1 MVLETR
7 PPQVLPVEEYRRDW
21 QPQGWKLLH
30 IGPTTTWRE
39 VWGEWEAIRDLVQN
53 SLDEAEDYSWG
64 YDERGMWIIDKG
76 KGVAVDDW
84 LLGPPKVK
92 PDYARGKFG
101 EGMKIAALALLRMG
115 YAVHVRTVGRELWL
129 IFTEQSTNGKRETM
143 AALWRPNG
151 IRKGTEFH
159 IIGYRGP
166 SYEKRFTVNLPK
178 QAILAQ
184 GPSPII
190 EPKLRY
196 NQLIN
201 EAYTDG
207 PKIYAR
213 DIFLQHIRS
222 SFSYNLWGFEMAP
235 DRHGPKSETE
245 MWTDMGR
252 LWCCVN
258 NVSLLQLLLQMI
270 RFPPVV
276 ETEESISL
284 SMGSL
289 SMGAEPTSGKQYA
302 EFVKEN
308 ASAWREA
315 WSGNFGEN
323 AVMRTSPRWD
333 HLVQH
338 LGYVSVSVLYSVQ
351 DTLSTAITTDEDLIN
366 ASAER
371 LREAE
376 VIPDERL
383 TSSQRAHL
391 LLARAIVDKVTP
403 YITKKRKVRA
413 TLAAVIPPASDRV
426 RTAGMYGMQTQ
437 EIYIDLSTL
446 EKGRTTVD
454 ATVHE
459 LAHHTSRAED
469 LMEKHSAHMTIIAG
483 YVVQLTHAGEFDE
496 LMEEVTW

>member
-7 PPQVLPVEEYRRDW
+7 PPQVLPMEEYLRDW

-76 KGVAVDDW
+76 KGLAVDDW

-129 IFTEQSTNGKRETM
+129 IFTEQSTNGKRETL

-151 IRKGTEFH
+151 IRRGTEFH

-184 GPSPII
+184 GPSPIT

-235 DRHGPKSETE
+235 DRHGPKAESE

-252 LWCCVN
+252 LWCCVS
-258 NVSLLQLLLQMI
+258 NVSFLQLLLQMM
-270 RFPPVV
+270 RSPSML
-276 ETEESISL
+276 ETEESNNL

-289 SMGAEPTSGKQYA
+289 SMGVEPTSGKDYA
-302 EFVKEN
+302 EFVREN

-315 WSGNFGEN
+315 WSSNFGDN
-323 AVMRTSPRWD
+323 AVIRTSDRWD
-333 HLVQH
+333 NLVKH
-338 LGYVSVSVLYSVQ
+338 LGYVSVSVFYAVK
-351 DTLSTAITTDEDLIN
+351 DTLSMAITTDEDLIN

-383 TSSQRAHL
+383 TPSQLAHL
-391 LLARAIVDKVTP
+391 LLSREIVDKVTH
-403 YITKKRKVRA
+403 YMTGRKVKA

-426 RTAGMYGMQTQ
+426 RTAGMYGMNTQ
-437 EIYIDLSTL
+437 EIYIDLKTL
-446 EKGRTTVD
+446 DRGSTTVD
-454 ATVHE
+454 AIVHE

-469 LMEKHSAHMTIIAG
+469 LEEKHSAHMTKIAG
-483 YVVQLTHAGEFDE
+483 YVVQFTHGGEFDE
-496 LMEEVTW
+496 LMKDVMW